1 MPLFLLVAISLAIAC
16 FLLGGAFFQLSKGN
30 LTDVIPTWPRKPI
43 APGVAVGSVCL
54 VWSAYYGCLMLEGN
68 LAKFHP
74 IVWALVPIT
83 IGLSIFYLDY
93 LNARAFGGFFTLSAN
108 FLIIK
113 AFVHDVPGRPF
124 FSCICLALGI
134 FGMVALSLPWRIRDL
149 FELGG
154 KNKQAARILAAV
166 FALCGLLLIVMPIFA
181 RQYSLVFHLP
191 INLDRFFGF

>member
-1 MPLFLLVAISLAIAC
+1 MPLFLLVAISLSIAC
-16 FLLGGAFFQLSKGN
+16 FFLAGSFFQLSKGH
-30 LTDVIPTWPRKPI
+30 LVDTIPTWPRKPI
-43 APGVAVGSVCL
+43 APGVAIGSVCL

-191 INLDRFFGF
+191 INLDRIFGF

>member
-1 MPLFLLVAISLAIAC
+1 M
-16 FLLGGAFFQLSKGN
+16 FFQLSRGN
-30 LTDVIPTWPRKPI
+30 WTDVAPSWPRKPI
-43 APGVAVGSVCL
+43 APGVAVGSACL

-68 LAKFHP
+68 LAKFHS

-83 IGLSIFYLDY
+83 IALAIFYLDY
-93 LNARAFGGFFTLSAN
+93 LNSRAFGGFFTLSAN

-149 FELGG
+149 IELGG
-154 KNKQAARILAAV
+154 KNKTLAQALSAV
-166 FALCGLLLIVMPIFA
+166 FALCGIVLIIMPLFA
-181 RQYSLVFHLP
+181 RQYDLEFHSP
-191 INLDRFFGF
+191 INLDKLFGF